1 MKTNGSVYVAAVF
14 AALVAY
20 FVYQWWFNPHRIV
33 KAKLGVIAAAV
44 SLPQSEQEIDRIA
57 RLARLRS
64 LATSDLRV
72 KLGTTGMDLTS
83 RDAVLGA
90 ISALMPPP
98 GGWNVDFVDTDVRV
112 ESDDTARAYV
122 TADVTT
128 RDPQTGRQTLDSR
141 EVTLSFV
148 KQDGEW
154 LVRAAEVK
162 DLR

>member
-1 MKTNGSVYVAAVF
+1 VKTNGSVYVAAVF

-33 KAKLGVIAAAV
+33 KARLGDIAAAV
-44 SLPQSEQEIDRIA
+44 SLPQHEQEIDRIA

-64 LATSDLRV
+64 WSTSDLRM
-72 KLGTTGMDLTS
+72 KLGATGADITS

-98 GGWNVDFVDTDVRV
+98 GGWNVDFVDADVRV
-112 ESDDTARAYV
+112 DSDDTARAYV

-128 RDPQTGRQTLDSR
+128 KNPQTGRQTLDSHD
-141 EVTLSFV
+141 VTLSFV
-148 KQDGEW
+148 KQDGVW
-154 LVRAAEVK
+154 LVREADVK
-162 DLR
+162 K